1 MVAISAFVSP
11 LGLTDS
17 LSLCLIL
24 FLHCHGPGEHGDR
37 IGSDS
42 ERERVK
48 THRESVLSRIEG
60 QVQALFVVRTMSE
73 ELENRM
79 LPRTG
84 ILLLNKSVA
93 SFSFSCVARLKA
105 VFPNLGLF
113 PFRTLLHPIDPLM

>member
-24 FLHCHGPGEHGDR
+24 FLHCHGPGEHG

-48 THRESVLSRIEG
+48 TERESVLSRIEG
-60 QVQALFVVRTMSE
+60 QVQELFVVRTMS
-73 ELENRM
+73 
-79 LPRTG
+79 
-84 ILLLNKSVA
+84 
-93 SFSFSCVARLKA
+93 
-105 VFPNLGLF
+105 
-113 PFRTLLHPIDPLM
+113 